1 MLLVNGE
8 QTCSPS
14 FHYPLDVLVSS
25 KSLSRSEVESI
36 AYAEEVEVPAGVDPS
51 LMVVNH
57 DVNLTDHLE
66 LVALHHDRRVFVD
79 SDSQEF
85 RSGLDNL
92 EEVEMS
98 VAT

>member
-14 FHYPLDVLVSS
+14 FHHPLDVLISS

-36 AYAEEVEVPAGVDPS
+36 AYAEEVEVPAGVDLS

-57 DVNLTDHLE
+57 DVTLTDHLE
-66 LVALHHDRRVFVD
+66 LVALHHDRRVLVD
-79 SDSQEF
+79 SDSQEVG
-85 RSGLDNL
+85 SGLYDL
-92 EEVEMS
+92 EEVEVS